1 MLEGLSSS
9 LKSLPCFC
17 ILQRAPHTHI
27 DRPHLWEKRMS
38 QEEQDSHGVNE
49 AESGSELTET
59 KSQRLE
65 HILKLTLYLG
75 LKRGEVR
82 GGRSASRLA
91 LYLPTS
97 CS

>member
-1 MLEGLSSS
+1 
-9 LKSLPCFC
+9 
-17 ILQRAPHTHI
+17 
-27 DRPHLWEKRMS
+27 MS